1 MVSGCIWN
9 CFGFYFSDREVKQKS
24 NPSLPDEENAP
35 LMISF
40 SENLGNSGMKFN
52 WFRNAMG
59 EKAHCM
65 KCIFCLIFLAFLSF
79 SEIRA
84 QYVRD
89 TTLAT
94 VPENNIASSDAD
106 FSQKLVP
113 GGNFALSL
121 GNPWFLDLSPS
132 LGYQVNERLVSGAG
146 LSYVAYGARVGNV
159 KFRWDRYGGMVFSR
173 YRLFDSFFANAE
185 LEMLNVEDE
194 FLLKRVW
201 IVNPLV
207 GASYIMPFGRRGGL
221 QVSLLYNLNYNENLS
236 PFPSPLI
243 WRIGFFL

>member
-1 MVSGCIWN
+1 
-9 CFGFYFSDREVKQKS
+9 
-24 NPSLPDEENAP
+24 
-35 LMISF
+35 
-40 SENLGNSGMKFN
+40 MKFN
-52 WFRNAMG
+52 RLRKVSGQINP
-59 EKAHCM
+59 CM
-65 KCIFCLIFLAFLSF
+65 KGLCLLILSALLLC
-79 SEIRA
+79 SEVQA
-84 QYVRD
+84 QYVGD
-89 TTLAT
+89 SSQAS
-94 VPENNIASSDAD
+94 VPEKKEPVQEAD

-113 GGNFALSL
+113 GGNFGLFL

-132 LGYQVNERLVSGAG
+132 LGYQVNDRLVSGAG
-146 LSYVAYGARVGNV
+146 ISYVAYGEKVGKVN
-159 KFRWDRYGGMVFSR
+159 FRWERYGGMLFSR

-194 FLLKRVW
+194 EIGKRVW

-207 GASYIMPFGRRGGL
+207 GASYIMPFGTRGGL

>member
-1 MVSGCIWN
+1 
-9 CFGFYFSDREVKQKS
+9 
-24 NPSLPDEENAP
+24 
-35 LMISF
+35 
-40 SENLGNSGMKFN
+40 MKFN
-52 WFRNAMG
+52 WFLRVSGQINPWIKG
-59 EKAHCM
+59 L
-65 KCIFCLIFLAFLSF
+65 CLLILSAILLF
-79 SEIRA
+79 SEVQA

-89 TTLAT
+89 TTQAAL
-94 VPENNIASSDAD
+94 PENNRPSFDED

-121 GNPWFLDLSPS
+121 GNPWYLDLSPN
-132 LGYQVNERLVSGAG
+132 LGYQVNDRLVSGAG
-146 LSYVAYGARVGNV
+146 LSYVAYGVRFGNV
-159 KFRWDRYGGMVFSR
+159 KFRWDRYGGMLFSR

-194 FLLKRVW
+194 DIGKRVW